1 MTRSTSGSTEV
12 DGVLAVEVG
21 MDVDED
27 VAGGEVIGGAV
38 GEDEEL
44 VSCKYAFGGVASEEA
59 DVDGV
64 LLVAVSG

>member
-1 MTRSTSGSTEV
+1 V
-12 DGVLAVEVG
+12 DGVIAVEVG
-21 MDVDED
+21 MDLDED

-44 VSCKYAFGGVASEEA
+44 VSCKYAFGGVASGVASEEA